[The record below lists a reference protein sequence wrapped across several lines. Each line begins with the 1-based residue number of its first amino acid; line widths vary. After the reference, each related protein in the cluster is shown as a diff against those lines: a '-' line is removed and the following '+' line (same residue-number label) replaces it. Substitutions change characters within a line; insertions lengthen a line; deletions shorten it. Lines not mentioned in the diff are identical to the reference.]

1 VAVQRAKIDREEI
14 RTQIGKG
21 RDFVLFNH
29 ATGDPVSFHS
39 SREYAQTK
47 AAKLGFHYSVHNLRV
62 GYEY

>member
-1 VAVQRAKIDREEI
+1 MAVQQAKIDKEEI
-14 RTQIGKG
+14 RAQIGKG

-29 ATGDPVSFHS
+29 ATGDPVSFHA

-47 AAKLGFHYSVHNLRV
+47 AAKLGHHFSVNNLRV